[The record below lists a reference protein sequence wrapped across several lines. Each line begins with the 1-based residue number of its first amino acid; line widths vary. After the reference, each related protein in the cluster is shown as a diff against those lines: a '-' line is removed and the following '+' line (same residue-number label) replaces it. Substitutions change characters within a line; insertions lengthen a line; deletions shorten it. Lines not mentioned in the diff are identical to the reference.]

1 MVLKVVLAVVVLRGL
16 LLKLATVVFGTVDDG
31 TVGYVM
37 LLVIKKQAAVLF
49 DDIGSGRKSR

>member
-1 MVLKVVLAVVVLRGL
+1 MVVLRRL
-16 LLKLATVVFGTVDDG
+16 LLKLTTVVFGTVDDG

>member
-1 MVLKVVLAVVVLRGL
+1 MVILTRL

-37 LLVIKKQAAVLF
+37 LLVIKKRAAVLF